1 MFITIFNP
9 MKKTIRTF
17 KTVQINKPLVL
28 TLLLVIGSM
37 MRTMAQCS
45 PDVIA
50 PACVAPANVSVS
62 CESFDPTLWAY
73 GTPQV
78 TDNCAVDPTKV
89 YQNTAGLTHAA
100 DLTLFDSLCNKGT
113 IVRNFTAWDEAGNTA
128 ACSQSISVS
137 YEQGYFVR
145 FPNDIFV
152 TGTYSWPLA
161 NYSTPSFY
169 GEDCELMGLS
179 YSDEIFLDPGIIR
192 VERTWT
198 IINWCTY
205 DPALPVISVPNP
217 DPNAIFNHVANR
229 PGPIVSPGGANV
241 PPNWQPTIVK
251 VNASDPS
258 PTDYSVFYNPDANAY
273 QYLQYLY
280 VLDTVSSGVEGD
292 LFLDGNGNCSK
303 DSGEAPL
310 ANWKVKAIS
319 TNSGSVYNTLT
330 DSNGHYLLQI
340 GTIEDSVTVMVDV
353 PINLSQSCPTE
364 FTVDLLAD
372 SLIVQDFGIVLEDT
386 CRLLSVDLAAPFLRR
401 CMDNNYS
408 VQACN
413 LGNTAESNVY
423 VDITLDPYMS
433 YQTSTVFAT
442 SMGNN
447 QYRFQLGTLDPGE
460 CTVFNVKVLVN
471 CTAPLGAT
479 HCTEAQ
485 IFPNEPCSNFQ
496 NWNGAIVK
504 VKGFCEG
511 DSVRMEIKNIG
522 TAPTAPMLDFI
533 VVEDI
538 IMMYNNTGTFSL
550 APDEIKPVKLPANGA
565 TWRLE
570 AEQEPGYPWGALTS
584 ATVEGCGGINIP
596 GLVTFFPVSSS
607 SPYEST
613 DCQENIGSFD
623 PNDKQA
629 VPKGYGENHLIRAN
643 TDIDYTIRFQNTG
656 TDTAFTVVI
665 RDTLS
670 SFLNASTVRPGVGS
684 HPYSFSMLDG
694 NVLVFRFDHILLP
707 DSNVN
712 EVASHGFIKFS
723 VAQNLDNPNGT
734 IIDNDAAIYFDF
746 NDPVITNV
754 VSHTIGEDFIITVET
769 TQPGA
774 AALPL
779 KIYPNPATEQ
789 ATFEIPGGIVSGQFQ
804 LSNSTGQA
812 LYSEIFNGPV
822 YRLRAKGLNAGIYL
836 YQISCDNGALYS
848 GKLIVK

>member
-9 MKKTIRTF
+9 MKKTIRAF
-17 KTVQINKPLVL
+17 KTVHINHSVILA
-28 TLLLVIGSM
+28 LLLVCCSGIRM
-37 MRTMAQCS
+37 MAQCS
-45 PDVIA
+45 PDVT
-50 PACVAPANVSVS
+50 PPLCVPPSDISIS
-62 CESFDPTLWAY
+62 CEGYDPSFWIYDNA
-73 GTPQV
+73 QV
-78 TDNCAVDPTKV
+78 SDNCGIDSTKI
-89 YQNTAGLTHAA
+89 YHNAFALTHTANFSQF
-100 DLTLFDSLCNKGT
+100 DTLCYKGT
-113 IVRNFTAWDEAGNTA
+113 ISRVFTAWDEAGNTSS
-128 ACSQSISVS
+128 CSQKITVS
-137 YEQGYFVR
+137 YNQSYYVH
-145 FPNDIFV
+145 FPNDVFV

-161 NYSTPSFY
+161 NYSQPSFF
-169 GEDCELMGLS
+169 GEDCELLGTS
-179 YSDEIFLDPGIIR
+179 YNDVILLDTGVIR
-192 VERTWT
+192 VVRTWT

-205 DPALPVISVPNP
+205 DPALPIISVPNP
-217 DPNAIFNHVANR
+217 APNPIFNHVANR

-251 VNASDPS
+251 VNAADPS
-258 PTDYSVFYNPDANAY
+258 PTDYSIFYDKEANGY
-273 QYLQYLY
+273 EYVQFLYL
-280 VLDTVSSGVEGD
+280 LDTVSSGVEGD
-292 LFLDGNGNCSK
+292 VFLDGNGNCSK
-303 DSGEAPL
+303 DAGEAPL

-319 TNSGSVYNTLT
+319 AISGSVYNTIT
-330 DSNGHYLLQI
+330 DSNGHYLLPI
-340 GTIEDSVTVMVDV
+340 GSFEDSVTVMVDV

-372 SLIVQDFGIVLEDT
+372 SIIVQDFSIVLEDT
-386 CRLLSVDLAAPFLRR
+386 CQLLSVDLGAPFLRR

-413 LGNTAESNVY
+413 LGNTAVTGVY
-423 VDITLDPYMS
+423 VDITLDQYLT
-433 YQTSTVFAT
+433 YQNSTVFAT
-442 SMGNN
+442 SLGNN
-447 QYRFQLGTLDPGE
+447 QYRFQLGNLDPGE
-460 CTVFNVKVLVN
+460 CNVFNIGVLVN

-485 IFPNEPCSNFQ
+485 IFPNEPCQNFQ

-538 IMMYNNTGTFSL
+538 IMMYNNTGSFTL
-550 APDEIKPVKLPANGA
+550 QPEEIKPVKLPANGA

-570 AEQEPGYPWGALTS
+570 AEQQPGYPWGGLTS

-596 GLVTFFPVSSS
+596 GLVTYFPVSSS

-629 VPKGYGENHLIRAN
+629 VPKGYGENHLLRAN

-670 SFLNASTVRPGVGS
+670 PFLDPQSVRPGVGS

-694 NVLVFRFDHILLP
+694 NILVFRFDNILLP

-712 EVASHGFIKFS
+712 EVASHGFIKFN
-723 VAQNLDNPNGT
+723 VAQKPDNPNGT
-734 IIDNDAAIYFDF
+734 IIDNAAAIYFDF
-746 NDPVITNV
+746 NEPVITNV
-754 VSHTIGEDFIITVET
+754 VSHTIGENFIISQT

-789 ATFEIPGGIVSGQFQ
+789 ATFEIPGGVLSGQFQ
-804 LSNSTGQA
+804 LSNSTGQL
-812 LYSEIFNGPV
+812 LYSEIFNSAQ

-836 YQISCDNGALYS
+836 YQITCDNGALYS
-848 GKLIVK
+848 GKLIVR